1 MQKGKKEIHTKHG
14 FGGFETKQ
22 EILGDCNGN
31 GSENITLFEDDNII
45 ADNTEIAKTFNKFFD
60 EAVEATGYN
69 WYNFL
74 HSGYDNSNK
83 LLRFGDKFLEENFWV
98 LQLIMN

>member
-14 FGGFETKQ
+14 FDGFETKQ
-22 EILGDCNGN
+22 QILGDCNGN
-31 GSENITLFEDDNII
+31 GSENITLIEDDNII

-60 EAVEATGYN
+60 EAVEPLGITGITFSFLGTITRTHFFVLVI
-69 WYNFL
+69 NFWE
-74 HSGYDNSNK
+74 K
-83 LLRFGDKFLEENFWV
+83 NFWV